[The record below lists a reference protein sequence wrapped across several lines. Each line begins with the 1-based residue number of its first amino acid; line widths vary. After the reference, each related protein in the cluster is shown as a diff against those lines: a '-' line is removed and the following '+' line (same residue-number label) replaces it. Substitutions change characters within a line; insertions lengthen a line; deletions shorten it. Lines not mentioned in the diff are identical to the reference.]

1 MELNNSEICKGDNV
15 IRISKQGVFTIAKF
29 FEIYQTHDLQKTYT
43 IFDALR
49 NRIDDTM
56 ITEILTAIQQHPL
69 NTIIL
74 VSSHITVTVLS
85 LCLNKLAYN
94 LCVELQ
100 WTDWNSLSDAEL

>member
-1 MELNNSEICKGDNV
+1 MELNNSEFRKGENV

-74 VSSHITVTVLS
+74 VSSYTSLLLCS
-85 LCLNKLAYN
+85 LCLNLIAHN

-100 WTDWNSLSDAEL
+100 

>member
-1 MELNNSEICKGDNV
+1 MELNNSEICKADNV

-74 VSSHITVTVLS
+74 VSSHITVTALYV
-85 LCLNKLAYN
+85 KIN
-94 LCVELQ
+94 LLTIYV
-100 WTDWNSLSDAEL
+100 